1 MSVSKGKNILFINGV
16 FEGHV
21 SGVVE
26 IIKDLVSLGH
36 NVTCY
41 VIDNFEEKL
50 KKTGAKLK
58 KYSIDISDIKLP
70 PQAPKMAINVFKM
83 IKAYDAILSDALK
96 LKEQYDYL
104 IVDRFF
110 DGVEINKIFK
120 AKTVIT
126 TFTCVFD
133 TNKFPNVDLFIKQRI
148 AFFEPINKKYNLKIR
163 DFLNLAYIADAPY
176 KLVLTSKLFNPDN
189 YSLTDNSFI
198 FIGPSI
204 EKRAIDDSFKFKK
217 DENKKLIY
225 ISLGTVFNKN
235 IEFYQKCIKAFENKK
250 EFQVMMSIGKSL
262 DVKELG
268 DLPDNFFVYNYV
280 PQIQVL
286 DYTDIFITHGGTN
299 SIYEALLLKNLPLI
313 VIPQNGDQFTCAKQ
327 IEKNGAGVTL
337 DSKNLTSEILIST
350 VNNFLE
356 FKEKY
361 KNGVNKLVESFK
373 EARKERKKVYEK
385 LFI

>member
-1 MSVSKGKNILFINGV
+1 MSVSKGKNILFINGI

-163 DFLNLAYIADAPY
+163 DFLDLAYIADAPY

-235 IEFYQKCIKAFENKK
+235 IEFYQKCIKAFENEKD
-250 EFQVMMSIGKSL
+250 FQIMMSIGKSL
-262 DVKELG
+262 DAKVLG
-268 DLPDNFFVYNYV
+268 VLPDNFFVYNNV
-280 PQIQVL
+280 PQIQVFG
-286 DYTDIFITHGGTN
+286 YT
-299 SIYEALLLKNLPLI
+299 E
-313 VIPQNGDQFTCAKQ
+313 
-327 IEKNGAGVTL
+327 
-337 DSKNLTSEILIST
+337 
-350 VNNFLE
+350 FL
-356 FKEKY
+356 
-361 KNGVNKLVESFK
+361 
-373 EARKERKKVYEK
+373 
-385 LFI
+385 